1 MLRKITERNGALE
14 WVVRGKEEVKISV
27 RFFVWHNLFR
37 SWRVTDDRRGQMITV
52 VESNW
57 VGGNARGG

>member
-1 MLRKITERNGALE
+1 MAREITERNSALE
-14 WVVRGKEEVKISV
+14 GAVREKEEGKGSA

-37 SWRVTDDRRGQMITV
+37 SWRVTEDRRGRMITV

-57 VGGNARGG
+57 VEGNARG

>member
-1 MLRKITERNGALE
+1 MAREITERNGALE
-14 WVVRGKEEVKISV
+14 GVVRGKEEGKGSV

-37 SWRVTDDRRGQMITV
+37 SWRVADDGRGRMIRV

-57 VGGNARGG
+57 VGGNPRGG